1 MSDHFIL
8 FGALI
13 LAVAILLAIDLLSHR
28 RSQVRPRESG
38 TEPRRTEAQSRTQR
52 ARGGDS

>member
-1 MSDHFIL
+1 VGFMLVIHS
-8 FGALI
+8 
-13 LAVAILLAIDLLSHR
+13 LAEITSHR

-38 TEPRRTEAQSRTQR
+38 TEPRATEAQSRTQR